1 MVSEVVQVNIFGY
14 QLLKRRKAVSPL
26 LATIILIAIT
36 VVASLAVYSLF
47 FSTVGTMSSTLQV
60 DIVSCDLV
68 KAASPS
74 KVLFSITVKN
84 TGNKPITSCNVSIW
98 DDSGTEKPATG
109 GKEILTATLNPGA
122 FASYSFTDVNIGTGF
137 TVGKSYPVKIKAGD
151 GTSTFEKT
159 IIVYCLG

>member
-1 MVSEVVQVNIFGY
+1 MNVVKN
-14 QLLKRRKAVSPL
+14 RKAVSPL

-36 VVASLAVYSLF
+36 VAAGLVIYNLF
-47 FSTVGTMSSTLQV
+47 FSTAGTVSSTLQV

-68 KAASPS
+68 KTATPS
-74 KVLFSITVKN
+74 RVLLSITVKN
-84 TGNKPITSCNVSIW
+84 TGNRPITTCKVSIW
-98 DDSGTEKPATG
+98 DDSGTEEPTE

-122 FASYSFTDVNIGTGF
+122 FASSSITDADIGTGF

-159 IIVYCLG
+159 IVIYCSG